1 MKLSSVYSLYLV
13 LVVTV
18 CVFFAS
24 PQASALS
31 NFEKGL
37 SAYNAKNYAEAQ
49 AAFSA
54 ALEESP
60 NNIGIL
66 SNLALT
72 HFELNQKGKAL
83 AYWLKALKLDPGF
96 EEAQKGAE
104 FVRSKLAP
112 NAFSVKDT
120 DFESLRKSLLTG
132 LSLNLLFGLTAL
144 TFLVAGLQ
152 WIKHLS
158 QAKKAAHEE
167 APLPPISLLSIGF
180 SLLFVVCAVVLTL
193 KTWDHLTP
201 RAIVVK
207 EKVELK
213 IAPGADQSKI
223 VELNEGTE
231 VEIGIVKDAWVQVKI
246 PGNYS
251 GWLNKEEIQIIL

>member
-1 MKLSSVYSLYLV
+1 MKLSRNFLIHFIVV
-13 LVVTV
+13 LMLT
-18 CVFFAS
+18 
-24 PQASALS
+24 ALGS
-31 NFEKGL
+31 GAQSSFEKGL
-37 SAYNAKNYAEAQ
+37 AAYQAKNYAEAQ
-49 AAFSA
+49 TNLSA

-60 NNIGIL
+60 NNL
-66 SNLALT
+66 AVLNNLALT
-72 HFELNQKGKAL
+72 LVELNQKGKAL
-83 AYWLKALKLDPGF
+83 AYWLKALKLDPNF
-96 EEAQKGAE
+96 EEAQKGVTY
-104 FVRSKLAP
+104 VRSKIAP

-120 DFESLRKSLLTG
+120 DFESLRKTVLTG

-152 WIKHLS
+152 WIRHLS
-158 QAKKAAHEE
+158 LVKKANQEE
-167 APLPPISLLSIGF
+167 TTPPPVSLVSIAF
-180 SLLFVVCAVVLTL
+180 SALFVACTL
-193 KTWDHLTP
+193 ILALKMWDHLTP
-201 RAIVVK
+201 RAIVIR

-231 VEIGIVKDAWVQVKI
+231 VEIGVVKDVWVQVKI